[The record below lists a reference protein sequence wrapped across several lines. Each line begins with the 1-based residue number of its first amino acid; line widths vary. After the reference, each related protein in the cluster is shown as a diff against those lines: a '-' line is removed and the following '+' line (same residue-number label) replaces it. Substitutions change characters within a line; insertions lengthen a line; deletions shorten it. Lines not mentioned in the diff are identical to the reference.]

1 MIDYRRYIECFRE
14 SGLFEGISEDKY
26 KNVLSCLDAKIADY
40 NTGNSLVTEGD
51 TNYLAG
57 IVLSGGLEEFIYDE
71 NSTPVIIRRLA
82 PGDIFGA
89 ELACSRSLASQFSL
103 EATENS
109 SVLLL
114 DFGSLMSTNTL
125 TCPCRMQVTA
135 NLLQELASQVNLF
148 NVKVRILSQKKL
160 RDKIKVFLQTQK
172 MDENGI
178 IELPFTR
185 NKMAEFLY
193 VDRSALSRELSRMR
207 DENII
212 LVNGMQITMVDKN
225 FLK

>member
-40 NTGNSLVTEGD
+40 NMGNSLVTEGD
-51 TNYLAG
+51 TNYRAG

-82 PGDIFGA
+82 SGDIFGA

-135 NLLQELASQVNLF
+135 NLL
-148 NVKVRILSQKKL
+148 
-160 RDKIKVFLQTQK
+160 IKVFLQTQK

-178 IELPFTR
+178 IKLPFTR

-212 LVNGMQITMVDKN
+212 LVNGMQITILDKS